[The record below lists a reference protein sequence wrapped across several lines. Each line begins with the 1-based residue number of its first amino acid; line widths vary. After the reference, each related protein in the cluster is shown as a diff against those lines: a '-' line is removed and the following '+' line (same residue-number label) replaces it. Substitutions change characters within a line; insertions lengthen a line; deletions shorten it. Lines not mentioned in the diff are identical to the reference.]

1 MLHRTLMTT
10 SAPADKPRILII
22 EDDASIAT
30 GLRLN
35 LRHEGYQVSVASDGE
50 SGLKAALEDSP
61 EIILLDVM
69 MPVMNGFEVLRELR
83 RRGSAAGVIMLTA
96 KGLEEDKV
104 LGLDLGADDYVQKPF
119 GLQELL
125 ARVNAV
131 LRRKTAQQP
140 SVVHFGDVVFDRRA
154 RTVSRAGVAVTM
166 SPREIALLLFFLDHP
181 GRALTRDA
189 LLEGAWGLD
198 YEGTER
204 TVDNFV
210 VSLRKKLE
218 FDHDHPR
225 FFVTVRGIGYRFDP
239 IGMTPEE

>member
-1 MLHRTLMTT
+1 MSKDVT
-10 SAPADKPRILII
+10 DKPRVLIV
-22 EDDASIAT
+22 EDDNAIAA

-35 LRHEGYQVSVASDGE
+35 LRHEGYVVMVEADGE
-50 SGLKAALEDSP
+50 QGLKRALEEVPDL
-61 EIILLDVM
+61 IILDVM
-69 MPVMNGFEVLRELR
+69 LPTMNGFEVLRELR
-83 RRGSAAGVIMLTA
+83 RRGNTGGVIMLTA

-119 GLQELL
+119 GLSELI

-131 LRRKTAQQP
+131 LRRRAALKP
-140 SVVHFGDVVFDRRA
+140 SLVAFGDVVVDRRA
-154 RTVSRAGVAVTM
+154 RSVTRAGDVVAL
-166 SPREIALLLFFLDHP
+166 SPREMSLLLFFVDHP
-181 GRALTRDA
+181 GRAHSRDQ

-218 FDHDHPR
+218 LNPDEPAH
-225 FFVTVRGIGYRFDP
+225 FVTVRGIGYRFDLVA
-239 IGMTPEE
+239 TTTTA

>member
-1 MLHRTLMTT
+1 MSKERLEKTAT
-10 SAPADKPRILII
+10 KPRVLIV
-22 EDDASIAT
+22 EDDSAIAA

-35 LRHEGYQVSVASDGE
+35 LRHEGYVVVVEADGE
-50 SGLKAALEDSP
+50 QGLKRALADSP
-61 EIILLDVM
+61 ELVILDVM
-69 MPVMNGFEVLRELR
+69 LPSMNGFEVLRELR
-83 RRGSAAGVIMLTA
+83 RRGSTAGVIMLTA

-119 GLQELL
+119 GLSELI

-131 LRRKTAQQP
+131 LRRRAAQQP
-140 SVVHFGDVVFDRRA
+140 SEVRFSDVVVDRRA
-154 RTVSRAGVAVTM
+154 RTVSRAGADIAL
-166 SPREIALLLFFLDHP
+166 SPREMGLLLFLIEHP
-181 GRALTRDA
+181 GRAHSRDQ

-218 FDHDHPR
+218 NNPDEPSH
-225 FFVTVRGIGYRFDP
+225 FVTVRGVGYRFDP
-239 IGMTPEE
+239 GDSTP